1 MARRIEHPLLEYR
14 IGNFAVG
21 IHSHTMH
28 GLVVHRLRNH
38 PASHIPEPVVLE
50 HKLHPALL
58 TDLRAKLLLSEPGR
72 ELDGAL
78 GPAANG
84 VDEFL
89 GAFKVGS
96 AAHLNQRLRIVQIQ
110 FRCPHN
116 GEAAVG
122 PAGVGHEV
130 VVLVEIFSREVVRA
144 DD

>member
-14 IGNFAVG
+14 IGDFAVG
-21 IHSHTMH
+21 IHGHAMH

-38 PASHIPEPVVLE
+38 PASHIPEPVVFE
-50 HKLHPALL
+50 HQFHPALL
-58 TDLRAKLLLSEPGR
+58 TNLRAKLLLSEPGR
-72 ELDGAL
+72 NLYIAL
-78 GPAANG
+78 GPATDG
-84 VDEFL
+84 VDKFFGPL
-89 GAFKVGS
+89 QIGS
-96 AAHLNQRLRIVQIQ
+96 ASHLNQSLGIVQIQ